1 MGFDCAATPED
12 VPMHPI
18 SLALW
23 LATTLASST
32 SSPAFLP
39 TAPKPNPAP
48 VPASELV
55 VHDRLSTEQ
64 LAAELSDTVTAF
76 AKDWIGKAADNI
88 CGLRD
93 VAQVSNPATVDW
105 QACLDATP
113 EMKKVKDNKVGLDTP
128 EGIKLSN
135 AATNRVTDAC
145 EATRTANGYCS
156 VWKTIKHKD
165 GRTLPDITSLVKA
178 QY

>member
-1 MGFDCAATPED
+1 
-12 VPMHPI
+12 MHPI
-18 SLALW
+18 CLPLAL
-23 LATTLASST
+23 ATLAF
-32 SSPAFLP
+32 PASWLPKDFLP

-55 VHDRLSTEQ
+55 ACSESPARPESMTA
-64 LAAELSDTVTAF
+64 LALRSLAAF
-76 AKDWIGKAADNI
+76 AKDWIGKTADNI

-93 VAQVSNPATVDW
+93 VGQVSNPALIDW

-113 EMKKVKDNKVGLDTP
+113 EMKKAKADKVDLDTP
-128 EGIKLSN
+128 EGIKLST
-135 AATNRVTDAC
+135 AATNRVTNAC

-165 GRTLPDITSLVKA
+165 GRTIPDITDLVKA